1 MVAHTGLAAWLGSA
15 LAGLADWPEIVLLLA
30 VTALMIVLTEMAS
43 NTATTAAFLPL
54 VGALAVSIGQN
65 PLLLTIPVALAAS
78 CAFMMPVAT
87 VPNAIVF
94 GSGHLRIAEMV
105 RAGWWLNI
113 IGIALIVAL
122 VYTVA
127 TRVFL
132 L

>member
-1 MVAHTGLAAWLGSA
+1 MPWPAW
-15 LAGLADWPEIVLLLA
+15 PVIVLLLA

-87 VPNAIVF
+87 VPNAIVS
-94 GSGHLRIAEMV
+94 GSGHLRIAQMV
-105 RAGWWLNI
+105 RAGLWLNI
-113 IGIALIVAL
+113 IGIASIVAL
-122 VYTVA
+122 VHTVA

-132 L
+132 I